1 VILQVTHYYQGPK
14 CLQLNFSLILPLLG
28 YSLGLEF
35 LLFIL
40 IFELFDSL
48 KEMSNFLGHG
58 AFLLLLDVSK
68 MPLINELNMIEF
80 LSDSQQYF
88 LFILMELRV
97 KEEEV
102 DDRCYFVVKSDIELM
117 MRLALLKK
125 SSSILVYLV
134 SIFDELVPFFKLNL
148 IEAKAVL
155 LFHED

>member
-1 VILQVTHYYQGPK
+1 
-14 CLQLNFSLILPLLG
+14 
-28 YSLGLEF
+28 
-35 LLFIL
+35 
-40 IFELFDSL
+40 
-48 KEMSNFLGHG
+48 MSNFLGHG